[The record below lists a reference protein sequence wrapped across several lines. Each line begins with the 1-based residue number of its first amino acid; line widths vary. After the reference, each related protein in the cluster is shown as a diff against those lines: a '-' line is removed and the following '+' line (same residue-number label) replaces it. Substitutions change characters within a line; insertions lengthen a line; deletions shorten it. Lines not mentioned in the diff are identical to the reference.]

1 MGAGIPR
8 PTQEIKNRNGKQ
20 IMMTK
25 DEAKILLG
33 ALQMLEGLIK
43 PEDEVSIK
51 AFTRIW
57 NSIANIVDGIDFK

>member
-8 PTQEIKNRNGKQ
+8 HTQEIKNRNGSQ

-33 ALQMLEGLIK
+33 ALQMLESLIK
-43 PEDEVSIK
+43 PEDEVSVK

-57 NSIANIVDGIDFK
+57 NSIASIVDGIDFK

>member
-1 MGAGIPR
+1 MGTGILR
-8 PTQEIKNRNGKQ
+8 HTQEIKNRNGKQ
-20 IMMTK
+20 VMMTK

-57 NSIANIVDGIDFK
+57 NSVANIVDGIDFK

>member
-8 PTQEIKNRNGKQ
+8 YIQSIKNGKGKQ

-43 PEDEVSIK
+43 PEDEVSVK

-57 NSIANIVDGIDFK
+57 NSIASIVDGIDFK

>member
-8 PTQEIKNRNGKQ
+8 YAQAIKNRKGSQ

-43 PEDEVSIK
+43 PEDEVSVK

-57 NSIANIVDGIDFK
+57 NSIASIVDGIDFK

>member
-1 MGAGIPR
+1 MGAGIP
-8 PTQEIKNRNGKQ
+8 QCSKEIKNRNGKQ

-43 PEDEVSIK
+43 PEDEVSVK

-57 NSIANIVDGIDFK
+57 NSIASIVDGIDFK